1 MNITAIIAE
10 YNPLHLGHKYH
21 ISKAREETSADGLI
35 CVISGNFVQRG
46 MPAIIDKWE
55 RAKMAL
61 ENGIDLVIELPT
73 LYALSSAEFFSFGAI
88 SLLNSLGIVNNISFG
103 SECGDINTLLKIA
116 EVLIDEPL
124 KYKVILKDYLDKG
137 LSYPVARSKALQD
150 YFINFDEKFIT
161 NDLTNILNSSNNILG
176 IEYCKSLLSLNST
189 IKPYTLIREGG
200 TYNSLTLDNCYSSAT
215 SIRNHMK
222 QDKSFQTLSQ
232 HVTPLVFNRLNQ
244 MKDANYNFTYEDS
257 IIPFI
262 KHKHF
267 TTKNTLELLP
277 DATEGLHNKISKG
290 LLNSETFYDLV
301 YFAKS
306 KRYTYSRISR
316 ILCQYFIGFDNYPT
330 KILRKSPCPYARILG
345 LNKIGASMLKVAK
358 KTSTIPLYTKIPASL
373 NEVLEL
379 DIQSTK
385 AYSLINKN
393 IKPQDDYLISPYI
406 SK

>member
-1 MNITAIIAE
+1 VNI
-10 YNPLHLGHKYH
+10 
-21 ISKAREETSADGLI
+21 
-35 CVISGNFVQRG
+35 
-46 MPAIIDKWE
+46 
-55 RAKMAL
+55 
-61 ENGIDLVIELPT
+61 
-73 LYALSSAEFFSFGAI
+73 
-88 SLLNSLGIVNNISFG
+88 
-103 SECGDINTLLKIA
+103 LLKIA

-137 LSYPVARSKALQD
+137 LSYPVARSKALQG
-150 YFINFDEKFIT
+150 YLINSDEKFIT

-215 SIRNHMK
+215 SIRKHMK
-222 QDKSFQTLSQ
+222 EDKGFQTLSQ
-232 HVTPLVFNRLNQ
+232 HVSPSVFNRLSQ

-267 TTKNTLELLP
+267 TSKNTLELLP

-290 LLNSETFYDLV
+290 LLSSENFYDLV
-301 YFAKS
+301 CFAKS

-330 KILRKSPCPYARILG
+330 KILRKSPSPYARILG
-345 LNKIGASMLKVAK
+345 LNKVGASMLKVAK
-358 KTSTIPLYTKIPASL
+358 KTSTIPLYTKLPASL

-406 SK
+406 SR